1 MADRATR
8 SVGDAMWLLF
18 TRAPPQDAPYWP
30 GRRCLAAVDAVV
42 WPGLY
47 WLLLSQIDE
56 AGGLFIAL
64 LKSLLALSA
73 ARQLQVALLMNH
85 RYRFRTWRWGW
96 CLARVVAIATLLGH
110 LI

>member
-1 MADRATR
+1 
-8 SVGDAMWLLF
+8 MWMLF
-18 TRAPPQDAPYWP
+18 TRAPMPDAPYWP
-30 GRRCLAAVDAVV
+30 GRRWFAVVDAVV

-47 WLLLSQIDE
+47 GLLLSQIDGG
-56 AGGLFIAL
+56 GGLFVAL

-73 ARQLQVALLMNH
+73 ARQLHVALLMNH

-96 CLARVVAIATLLGH
+96 CLARVVAIAALLRH

>member
-1 MADRATR
+1 
-8 SVGDAMWLLF
+8 MWLLF
-18 TRAPPQDAPYWP
+18 TRAPIANAPYWP
-30 GRRCLAAVDAVV
+30 GRRWLAAVDALV
-42 WPGLY
+42 WPVLY

-73 ARQLQVALLMNH
+73 ARQLHVALLMNH

-96 CLARVVAIATLLGH
+96 CLARVVAIAALLRD